1 VTILEGA
8 NMADLKL
15 TYLGLQLRNPV
26 IMASSGLTASAEG
39 VKRSIDAGVGAIV
52 LKSLFEEQLRAEL
65 GQVGGV
71 WDHPEAAA
79 FLDGMGMNEGSAEYL
94 ALIEATKKSGD
105 VPVFASVNCAG
116 AASWTDFAKRIE
128 SAGADAIELNLG
140 MLPVD
145 PSEPGTG
152 IEDRMTSIVST
163 VTSAVRIPVAVKLGS
178 AYTNV
183 GNVALRLAG
192 AGAKG
197 VVLFNRFY
205 RMDIDLESMSLAAGP
220 TRGTPEAYHE
230 SLRWIALLEGR
241 IGGAELCASGGV
253 FDGLSVLR
261 LVAAGASAVQI
272 CSAAYAKGYGALT
285 KIIDEAGAWMDAH
298 KLASLSELRGRL
310 ARRNSEKP
318 ELYGRLHYIKALTGQ
333 G

>member
-1 VTILEGA
+1 
-8 NMADLKL
+8 MADLSVS
-15 TYLGLQLRNPV
+15 YLGLRLRNPV
-26 IMASSGLTASAEG
+26 IMASSGLTSSVEG
-39 VKRSIDAGVGAIV
+39 VKRSIDAGVGAVV

-65 GQVGGV
+65 DQVGSV

-94 ALIEATKKSGD
+94 ALITEAKKAGD
-105 VPVFASVNCAG
+105 VPVFASVNCSGTSA
-116 AASWTDFAKRIE
+116 WTDFARRLE

-140 MLPVD
+140 ILPGD
-145 PSEPGTG
+145 PSEHGSS
-152 IEDRMTSIVST
+152 IEDRMESIVST
-163 VTSAVRIPVAVKLGS
+163 VSSAVRIPVAVKLGS

-192 AGAKG
+192 AGAKAA
-197 VVLFNRFY
+197 VLFNRFY
-205 RMDIDLESMSLAAGP
+205 RMDIDLETMKLAAGP

-253 FDGLSVLR
+253 YDGLSVLR
-261 LVAAGASAVQI
+261 LVAAGASAVQV

-285 KIIDEAGAWMDAH
+285 KIIDEVGGWMDGH
-298 KLASLSELRGRL
+298 KQTSLAELRGCL
-310 ARRNSEKP
+310 ARRNSDKP

>member
-1 VTILEGA
+1 
-8 NMADLKL
+8 MADLNV
-15 TYLGLQLRNPV
+15 TYLGLHLRNPV
-26 IMASSGLTASAEG
+26 IMASSGLTAGVEG
-39 VKRSIDAGVGAIV
+39 VKRSIDAGVGAVV

-65 GQVGGV
+65 DRVGSI
-71 WDHPEAAA
+71 WNHPEAAA

-94 ALIEATKKSGD
+94 GLITAAKKAGD
-105 VPVFASVNCAG
+105 VPVFASVNCTGSAV
-116 AASWTDFAKRIE
+116 WTDFAKRLE

-145 PSEPGTG
+145 PAEHGST
-152 IEDRMTSIVST
+152 IEDRMTGIVST
-163 VTSAVRIPVAVKLGS
+163 VASAVHIPVAVKLGS

-205 RMDIDLESMSLAAGP
+205 RMDIDLETMKLAAGP

-253 FDGLSVLR
+253 YDGLSVLR
-261 LVAAGASAVQI
+261 LVAAGASSVQV

-285 KIIDEAGAWMDAH
+285 KIINEAGAWMDDH
-298 KLASLSELRGRL
+298 RLASLAELRGRL
-310 ARRNSEKP
+310 ARRNSDKP

>member
-1 VTILEGA
+1 
-8 NMADLKL
+8 MADLTL
-15 TYLGLQLRNPV
+15 TYLGLHLRNPV
-26 IMASSGLTASAEG
+26 IMASSGLTANVEG
-39 VKRSIDAGVGAIV
+39 VKRAIDAGVGAIV

-65 GQVGGV
+65 GQVGSV

-94 ALIEATKKSGD
+94 AMISAAKKASD

-116 AASWTDFAKRIE
+116 SSVWPDFAKRIE

-145 PSEPGTG
+145 PSEHGSV
-152 IEDRMTSIVST
+152 IEDRMTGIVAMVS
-163 VTSAVRIPVAVKLGS
+163 SAVHIPVAVKLGS

-192 AGAKG
+192 AGARG

-205 RMDIDLESMSLAAGP
+205 RMDIDLDSMGLTAGP

-230 SLRWIALLEGR
+230 SLRCIALLEGR
-241 IGGAELCASGGV
+241 IGRADLCASGGV

-272 CSAAYAKGYGALT
+272 CSAVYAKGYAALT
-285 KIIDEAGAWMDAH
+285 KIIDETGAWMDVH

-333 G
+333 S

>member
-1 VTILEGA
+1 
-8 NMADLKL
+8 MADLNV
-15 TYLGLQLRNPV
+15 TYLGLRLRNPV
-26 IMASSGLTASAEG
+26 IMASSGLTASVEG
-39 VKRSIDAGVGAIV
+39 VKRSMDAGVGAVV

-65 GQVGGV
+65 DQVGSV

-94 ALIEATKKSGD
+94 SLISSSKKAGNI
-105 VPVFASVNCAG
+105 PVFASVNCAG
-116 AASWTDFAKRIE
+116 SSAWTDFAKRIE

-140 MLPVD
+140 ILPGD
-145 PSEPGTG
+145 PSEHGSS
-152 IEDRMTSIVST
+152 IEDRMVEIVSA
-163 VTSAVRIPVAVKLGS
+163 VSSAIRIPVAVKLGS

-183 GNVALRLAG
+183 GNIAFRLAG
-192 AGAKG
+192 AGAKA

-205 RMDIDLESMSLAAGP
+205 RMDIDLENMRLAAGP

-253 FDGLSVLR
+253 YDGPSVLR
-261 LVAAGASAVQI
+261 LVAAGASAVQV

-285 KIIDEAGAWMDAH
+285 KIIDEVGGWMDGH
-298 KLASLSELRGRL
+298 KLASLAELRGRL
-310 ARRNSEKP
+310 ARRSSDKP

>member
-1 VTILEGA
+1 
-8 NMADLKL
+8 MADLSV
-15 TYLGLQLRNPV
+15 TYLGLRLRNPV
-26 IMASSGLTASAEG
+26 IMASSGLTASADG
-39 VKRSIDAGVGAIV
+39 VRRSIDAGVGAVV

-65 GQVGGV
+65 DQVGSV
-71 WDHPEAAA
+71 WAHPEAAA

-94 ALIEATKKSGD
+94 ALITEAKKLGN

-116 AASWTDFAKRIE
+116 ASAWPDFAKRLE

-140 MLPVD
+140 LLPVD
-145 PSEPGTG
+145 PSEHGSV
-152 IEDRMTSIVST
+152 IEDRMAGIVAT
-163 VTSAVRIPVAVKLGS
+163 VSSAVRIPVAVKLGS

-192 AGAKG
+192 AGAKA

-205 RMDIDLESMSLAAGP
+205 RMDIDLDAMKLTAGP

-241 IGGAELCASGGV
+241 IGGAELCASGGIY
-253 FDGLSVLR
+253 DGLSVLR
-261 LVAAGASAVQI
+261 LIAAGASAVQI
-272 CSAAYAKGYGALT
+272 CSAAYAKGYGELT
-285 KIIDEAGAWMDAH
+285 RIVDEVSAWVAGQ
-298 KLASLSELRGRL
+298 KLASLSELRGGL